1 MATNA
6 WKRHKGAREPGVLG
20 ARLID
25 PADWRAEDIAGS
37 EQWIYRLSAAEI
49 AEIEDAVSG
58 VEARGLDIKDVTKDD
73 FPLPSLA
80 AGLAEVKDELFEG
93 RGIAMIRGLPVE
105 GRTRAQVAAAFWGVG
120 AHLGRQISQ
129 NRNGH
134 VLGHVKDLG
143 GDYAEANT
151 RGYFTNARM
160 GFHCDQC
167 DVLALAC
174 LHGAKSGGDHLVLSS
189 VALYNEILARRPELA
204 IELGG
209 YFYRSRKG
217 EIPPGETEPFAKQ
230 RVFGFQDGYFAGRG
244 VSSAIDKGQDLPG
257 VPKLTARQ
265 REALDLFR
273 TLAVEMA
280 VEIPFERG
288 DMFFL
293 MNHVTLHSR
302 TSFEDWPDPDRKRHL
317 LRMWLTMPD
326 RRPLPPYLADQRD
339 GVTVEGTVLT
349 APLDVV

>member
-1 MATNA
+1 MATNT
-6 WKRHKGAREPGVLG
+6 WKRRKSAREPGELG
-20 ARLID
+20 KKLID
-25 PADWRAEDIAGS
+25 PADWRADDISGS
-37 EQWIYRLSAAEI
+37 EEWIYRLSAAEI
-49 AEIEDAVSG
+49 AEIEAAVAAI
-58 VEARGLDIKDVTKDD
+58 EARGLDIMDIRRDG
-73 FPLPSLA
+73 FPLPTLA
-80 AGLAEVKDELFEG
+80 AGLAEVKAELFEG

-105 GRTRAQVAAAFWGVG
+105 GRTRAQMAAAFWGVG
-120 AHLGRQISQ
+120 AYLGKQISQ
-129 NRNGH
+129 NKNGH

-151 RGYFTNARM
+151 RGYLTNAEM

-174 LHGAKSGGDHLVLSS
+174 LHGAKSGGHHLVLSS
-189 VALYNEILARRPELA
+189 VALYNEILDRRPDLA

-209 YFYRSRKG
+209 FFYRSRKG

-257 VPKLTARQ
+257 VPKLTGRQ
-265 REALDLFR
+265 REALTLFR
-273 TLAVEMA
+273 ALAPEMA

-302 TSFEDWPDPDRKRHL
+302 TAFEDWPEPDRKRHL
-317 LRMWLTMPD
+317 LRMWLSMPD
-326 RRPLPPYLADQRD
+326 ARPLPPELARARG